1 MNILA
6 QKVNIFSADLHYLKF
21 IALTFSISSINCT
34 TFQTYRKQTKVNN
47 VLRLFYCSCKF

>member
-21 IALTFSISSINCT
+21 IALTFSISSITCT